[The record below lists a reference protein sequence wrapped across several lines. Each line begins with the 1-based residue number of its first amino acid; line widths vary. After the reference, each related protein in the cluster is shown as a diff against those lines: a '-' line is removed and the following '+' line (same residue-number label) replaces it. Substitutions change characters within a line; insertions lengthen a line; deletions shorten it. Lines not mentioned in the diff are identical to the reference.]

1 LARCASFAPH
11 GSEGGTQA
19 RARLTWRGKY
29 GIIRSIMDIVI
40 LLGAPGSGKG
50 TIAGRLAAGNE
61 NLKHV
66 SSGDLLRG
74 AVASGTPAGIEAK
87 GFMEKGELVPDALIA
102 QMIKDVLAATP
113 GDVTMLLDGFPR
125 NVAQAEI
132 LEKTG
137 AKIRC
142 AVLVDVP
149 DEIIADRI
157 AGRRTCPKCKAGY
170 HVKALPPKVEG
181 ICDKCGAAL
190 EIRKDD
196 NPETV
201 KDRLVVYHRQTEPL
215 VAFYEA
221 KGLLRRIDGDQGPE
235 KNAEAFKA
243 AMQ

>member
-1 LARCASFAPH
+1 M
-11 GSEGGTQA
+11 E
-19 RARLTWRGKY
+19 
-29 GIIRSIMDIVI
+29 IVI

-50 TIAGRLAAGNE
+50 TIASRLAGEDPAVR
-61 NLKHV
+61 HV

-74 AVASGTPAGIEAK
+74 AIAAGTPAGVEAK
-87 GFMEKGELVPDALIA
+87 AYMDKGQLVPDALVVA
-102 QMIKDVLAATP
+102 MI
-113 GDVTMLLDGFPR
+113 GDVIASEKTAETMLLDGFPR
-125 NVAQAEI
+125 NVAQAEA
-132 LEKTG
+132 LERSG
-137 AKIRC
+137 AKVRS

-190 EIRKDD
+190 TVRKDD

-201 KDRLVVYHRQTEPL
+201 KDRLVVYHRETEPL

-221 KGLLRRIDGDQGPE
+221 KGLLRRIDGDQGPVR
-235 KNAEAFKA
+235 NAAAFKA
-243 AMQ
+243 AM

>member
-1 LARCASFAPH
+1 
-11 GSEGGTQA
+11 
-19 RARLTWRGKY
+19 
-29 GIIRSIMDIVI
+29 MNIVI

-50 TIAGRLAAGNE
+50 TIAGNLASANA

-74 AVASGTPAGIEAK
+74 AVAKGTPAGVEAK
-87 GFMEKGELVPDALIA
+87 GYMEKGALVPDALIA
-102 QMIKDVLAATP
+102 QMIKDVLAETT

-137 AKIRC
+137 APIRS

-181 ICDKCGAAL
+181 ICDKCGATL
-190 EIRKDD
+190 VIRKDD

-201 KDRLVVYHRQTEPL
+201 KDRLVVYHRETEPL
-215 VAFYEA
+215 IAFYEKKA
-221 KGLLRRIDGDQGPE
+221 LLRKIDGTQAPE
-235 KNAEAFKA
+235 VTAKAFLA
-243 AMQ
+243 AM

>member
-1 LARCASFAPH
+1 
-11 GSEGGTQA
+11 
-19 RARLTWRGKY
+19 
-29 GIIRSIMDIVI
+29 MNIVI

-50 TIAGRLAAGNE
+50 TIAGNLASANA

-74 AVASGTPAGIEAK
+74 AVAKGTPAGVEAK
-87 GFMEKGELVPDALIA
+87 GYMDKGALVPDALIA
-102 QMIKDVLAATP
+102 QMIKDVLAETT

-137 AKIRC
+137 APIRS

-181 ICDKCGAAL
+181 ICDKCGEKL
-190 EIRKDD
+190 VIRKDD

-201 KDRLVVYHRQTEPL
+201 KDRLVVYHRETEPL
-215 VAFYEA
+215 IAFYEK
-221 KGLLRRIDGDQGPE
+221 KGLLRKIDGNQGPD
-235 KNAEAFKA
+235 KNAEAFLA
-243 AMQ
+243 AM

>member
-1 LARCASFAPH
+1 
-11 GSEGGTQA
+11 
-19 RARLTWRGKY
+19 
-29 GIIRSIMDIVI
+29 MNIVI

-50 TIAGRLAAGNE
+50 TIAGRLASEDAS
-61 NLKHV
+61 LKHV

-74 AVASGTPAGIEAK
+74 AVAKGTPAGVEAK
-87 GFMEKGELVPDALIA
+87 GYMEKGQLVPDALIA
-102 QMIKDVLAATP
+102 QMIKDVIAETE

-137 AKIRC
+137 APIRS

-181 ICDKCGAAL
+181 ICDKCGAEL
-190 EIRKDD
+190 VIRKDD
-196 NPETV
+196 NPDTV
-201 KDRLVVYHRQTEPL
+201 KDRLVVYHRETEPL
-215 VAFYEA
+215 IAFYEA

-235 KNAEAFKA
+235 KNAEAFRA
-243 AMQ
+243 AM

>member
-1 LARCASFAPH
+1 
-11 GSEGGTQA
+11 
-19 RARLTWRGKY
+19 
-29 GIIRSIMDIVI
+29 MNIVI

-50 TIAGRLAAGNE
+50 TIAGRLAGENA

-74 AVASGTPAGIEAK
+74 AVAKGTPAGIEAK
-87 GFMEKGELVPDALIA
+87 GYMEKGNLVPDALIA
-102 QMIKDVLAATP
+102 QMIKDVIAETT

-137 AKIRC
+137 APIRS

-170 HVKALPPKVEG
+170 HVKNLPPKVEG
-181 ICDKCGAAL
+181 VCDKCGAAL
-190 EIRKDD
+190 VIRKDD
-196 NPETV
+196 NPDTV
-201 KDRLVVYHRQTEPL
+201 KDRLTVYHRETEPL
-215 VAFYEA
+215 IKFYEK
-221 KGLLRRIDGDQGPE
+221 KGLLRRIDGNLGPE
-235 KNAEAFKA
+235 KSAAAFKS
-243 AMQ
+243 AM

>member
-1 LARCASFAPH
+1 
-11 GSEGGTQA
+11 
-19 RARLTWRGKY
+19 
-29 GIIRSIMDIVI
+29 MNIVI

-50 TIAGRLAAGNE
+50 TIAGRLAGENA

-74 AVASGTPAGIEAK
+74 AVAKGTPAGIEAK
-87 GFMEKGELVPDALIA
+87 GYMESGKLVPDSLIA
-102 QMIKDVLAATP
+102 QMIKDVIAETT

-137 AKIRC
+137 APIRS

-170 HVKALPPKVEG
+170 HVKNLPPKVEG
-181 ICDKCGAAL
+181 VCDACGAEL
-190 EIRKDD
+190 VIRKDD
-196 NPETV
+196 NPDTV
-201 KDRLVVYHRQTEPL
+201 KDRLSVYHRETEPL
-215 VAFYEA
+215 IAFYEK
-221 KGLLRRIDGDQGPE
+221 KGLLRRIDGNLGPE
-235 KNAEAFKA
+235 KSAADFKS
-243 AMQ
+243 AM

>member
-1 LARCASFAPH
+1 
-11 GSEGGTQA
+11 
-19 RARLTWRGKY
+19 
-29 GIIRSIMDIVI
+29 MNIVI

-50 TIAGRLAAGNE
+50 TIASRLAAEND

-74 AVASGTPAGIEAK
+74 AVAKGTPAGVEAK
-87 GFMEKGELVPDALIA
+87 GYMEKGALVPDSLIA
-102 QMIKDVLAATP
+102 QMIKDVIAETE
-113 GDVTMLLDGFPR
+113 GEVTMLLDGFPR

-132 LEKTG
+132 LQETG
-137 AKIRC
+137 APVKSV
-142 AVLVDVP
+142 VLVDVP

-181 ICDKCGAAL
+181 VCDVCGAEL
-190 EIRKDD
+190 VIRKDD
-196 NPETV
+196 NPDTV
-201 KDRLVVYHRQTEPL
+201 KDRLVVYHRETEPL
-215 VAFYEA
+215 IAFYEG

-243 AMQ
+243 AM

>member
-1 LARCASFAPH
+1 
-11 GSEGGTQA
+11 
-19 RARLTWRGKY
+19 
-29 GIIRSIMDIVI
+29 MNIVI

-50 TIAGRLAAGNE
+50 TIAGNLASANA

-74 AVASGTPAGIEAK
+74 AVAKGTPAGVEAK
-87 GFMEKGELVPDALIA
+87 GYMDKGALVPDALIA
-102 QMIKDVLAATP
+102 QMIKDVLAETT

-132 LEKTG
+132 LEQTG
-137 AKIRC
+137 APIRS

-181 ICDKCGAAL
+181 ICDKCGEKL
-190 EIRKDD
+190 VIRKDD

-201 KDRLVVYHRQTEPL
+201 KDRLVVYHRETEPL
-215 VAFYEA
+215 IAFYE
-221 KGLLRRIDGDQGPE
+221 KKSLLRKIDGTQAPE
-235 KNAEAFKA
+235 VVAKAFLA
-243 AMQ
+243 AM